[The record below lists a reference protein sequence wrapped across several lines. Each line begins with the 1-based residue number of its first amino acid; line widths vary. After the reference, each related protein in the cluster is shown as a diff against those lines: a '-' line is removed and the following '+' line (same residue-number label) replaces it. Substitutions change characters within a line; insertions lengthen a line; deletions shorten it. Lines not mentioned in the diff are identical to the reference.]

1 MNHFEMLP
9 LQTKKPTNVG
19 LDVVKINTNTAIRIS
34 LVIISFSYFNKV
46 NFWLDMSPPVTLRTL
61 KPLPADCAKIIGWV
75 NAIK

>member
-46 NFWLDMSPPVTLRTL
+46 NFWLIVLSLDFS
-61 KPLPADCAKIIGWV
+61 
-75 NAIK
+75 